1 MTETSV
7 TALTSSSAGHLFA
20 RTNAGVF
27 RSIDYGDSWDD
38 VNVDLSAVMDVRA
51 LAVNAAG
58 HLYKSVFTPN
68 GWADGVYFYR
78 IEAGEFAQTKKLTLL
93 K

>member
-68 GWADGVYFYR
+68 GWRTVCIFIASR
-78 IEAGEFAQTKKLTLL
+78 PANLPRRRN
-93 K
+93 